1 MPLCPDADTRLKRRR
16 VAATSKCSCCVCMC
30 VGGNE
35 WVLGKDSVT
44 HTEGAEWET
53 AKDKACMT
61 NSFMTF
67 VVAEFFWRLP
77 QRAAFVLGVV
87 VYVSADTFYKF
98 AWQMV
103 IWVWADLMGF
113 MLHFSVTRGLTDALT
128 HCSHEQASLSSLQ
141 RPAVWT
147 HKEVYRLVGCW
158 DVWPCNDHW
167 WHTHTC
173 QLMVNTSMQAWAHV
187 DVNFTDKLIVGIC
200 KTLR

>member
-98 AWQMV
+98 TWQMV

-147 HKEVYRLVGCW
+147 HKEVYRL
-158 DVWPCNDHW
+158 
-167 WHTHTC
+167 
-173 QLMVNTSMQAWAHV
+173 
-187 DVNFTDKLIVGIC
+187 
-200 KTLR
+200 LRRLAM